1 MFRKNKNSGR
11 NNARNNRIKPK
22 KPTVENRADGT
33 TVIKN
38 IPLSELVPVTIK
50 DHGDSNGGHPHAIM
64 DNIDNCHVSVG
75 LSTKKT
81 KGRNGGNNYTM
92 EKSPLDDGQ
101 QSYMRRQAVVRPTRE
116 YSNQRQGTMTK
127 KDHAQAKKYAEK
139 AKQKYIEKKDKKKV
153 TTCHCFKH

>member
-1 MFRKNKNSGR
+1 MARKNCNNRR
-11 NNARNNRIKPK
+11 NDTRNNRTKLK
-22 KPTVENRADGT
+22 KPTVEKRADGT

-50 DHGDSNGGHPHAIM
+50 DHSDSNGGHPHAIM

-81 KGRNGGNNYTM
+81 KGKNGGNNYTM
-92 EKSPLDDGQ
+92 EKSPLNNGKA
-101 QSYMRRQAVVRPTRE
+101 SYMRRQAVVRPTRE

-127 KDHAQAKKYAEK
+127 KDHAQAKKYADK
-139 AKQKYIEKKDKKKV
+139 AKQKYIAKKNKKK
-153 TTCHCFKH
+153 